1 MGRMLRAR
9 SPSSSFGLII
19 IGEGEGEESKPAE
32 GREKARRN
40 SMEEVEKSLTDP
52 SAPVLATMSPEGEN
66 FTEDTD

>member
-1 MGRMLRAR
+1 MGRVLRAR
-9 SPSSSFGLII
+9 SPSSSSGFII
-19 IGEGEGEESKPAE
+19 TSEGEGDEGKPAE

-52 SAPVLATMSPEGEN
+52 SAPVLATRSPEGEN